1 MKRCRKC
8 AKRHDP
14 KLCQA
19 HNRAGSQC
27 RKPPVKGSTVCRLHG
42 GAAPQTIRKA
52 DQRVAREIAVG
63 QLGALL
69 AEMGETPTPHPF
81 DGLVTAYAKAD
92 RMVRA
97 LELLVGEMP
106 SPLGINRFDEF
117 VVHPLTALY
126 GEWVERYARLQK
138 LALDAG
144 IDERR
149 QQMSEAEARDLFAAF
164 RQAIDATGLTPVQ
177 EAAFRDALAAALRN
191 LDPGAAG

>member
-1 MKRCRKC
+1 VTKCKRCHQAHPRC
-8 AKRHDP
+8 A
-14 KLCQA
+14 A
-19 HNRAGSQC
+19 HNRAG
-27 RKPPVKGSTVCRLHG
+27 KPCGKSPIKGGTVCSLHG
-42 GAAPQTIRKA
+42 GKAPQTIAKA
-52 DQRVAREIAVG
+52 DRRVAHEIAVG

-81 DGLVTAYAKAD
+81 EGLVTAYAKAD

-149 QQMSEAEARDLFAAF
+149 QQMSEAEARNLFAAF
-164 RQAIDATGLTPVQ
+164 RQAIDATGLTPAQ
-177 EAAFRDALAAALRN
+177 EAAFRDALASALRD
-191 LDPGAAG
+191 LDAQPPG